1 MFGVRIHFVTRF
13 LKLDVE
19 ERKNMSKID
28 IYTDSSCDLPREMIE
43 QYDIKV
49 MQLEVIIDDKPP
61 VLNKD
66 IEAKEFYQ
74 CLRDGVNAKTA
85 AVTPG
90 YFAEHMKA
98 SLDEGKDILY
108 LGFTSG
114 LSVTYNN
121 GAMMIRELQEEY
133 PERKMFAVD
142 TLCASVGQG
151 LLVHYAAL
159 KREEGLGM
167 EEIYKGIIAMKD
179 KIHHQVTVD
188 DLFFLKRG
196 GRISATTAVAGSV
209 LNIKPIIHVTEEGK
223 LDTIGKIRGRKHA
236 MKELV
241 SKMMTNADVDTW
253 NYVFISHGDCIEDAE
268 HVKSMIED
276 AYPQAKVILSD
287 VGPVIGAHTGPG
299 VIALCYL
306 GKTQKGT
313 M

>member
-1 MFGVRIHFVTRF
+1 
-13 LKLDVE
+13 
-19 ERKNMSKID
+19 MSKFEIF
-28 IYTDSSCDLPREMIE
+28 TDSSCDLPKDMIE

-66 IEAKEFYQ
+66 IEAKAFYQ
-74 CLRDGVNAKTA
+74 QLKDGANAKTA
-85 AVTPG
+85 AMTPG
-90 YFAEHMKA
+90 YFAEHAKE
-98 SLDEGKDILY
+98 SLEAGKDILY

-121 GAMMIRELQEEY
+121 GAMMVEELQEKY
-133 PERKMFAVD
+133 PERKILSVD
-142 TLCASVGQG
+142 TLCASVGEG

-159 KREEGLGM
+159 QREAGASM
-167 EEIYKGIIAMKD
+167 EEIYDGVMAMKD

-196 GRISATTAVAGSV
+196 GRISAATAIAGSMLSV
-209 LNIKPIIHVTEEGK
+209 KPMIHVTAEGK
-223 LDTIGKIRGRKHA
+223 LDTIGKIRGRKSA

-241 SKMMTNADVDTW
+241 AKMKANADVDTW
-253 NYVFISHGDCIEDAE
+253 NYVFISHGDCEDD
-268 HVKSMIED
+268 VKKVKEMVEE

-306 GKTQKGT
+306 GKTEKGT
-313 M
+313 L

>member
-1 MFGVRIHFVTRF
+1 
-13 LKLDVE
+13 
-19 ERKNMSKID
+19 MSKFD

-43 QYDIKV
+43 KFDLKV
-49 MQLEVIIDDKPP
+49 MQLEVIVDDNAP

-66 IEAKEFYQ
+66 IDEKELYQ
-74 CLRDGVNAKTA
+74 SLRDGANAKTA

-90 YFAEHMKA
+90 YFEEHMRK
-98 SLDEGKDILY
+98 SLEAGRDILY
-108 LGFTSG
+108 IGFTSG

-121 GAMMIRELQEEY
+121 GSMIIGELQDEF
-133 PERKMFAVD
+133 PDRKILHID
-142 TLCASVGQG
+142 SLCASVGQG

-159 KREEGLGM
+159 KREEGADMDAVFQGVM
-167 EEIYKGIIAMKD
+167 SMKD

-236 MKELV
+236 MRELV
-241 SKMMTNADVDTW
+241 SKMKTNADVDTW
-253 NYVFISHGDCIEDAE
+253 KYVFISHGDCEEDAE
-268 HVKSMIED
+268 YLKTMVEE
-276 AYPQAKVILSD
+276 AYPQAEVIVSY

-299 VIALCYL
+299 VLALCYL
-306 GKTQKGT
+306 GNVTKGT
-313 M
+313 I